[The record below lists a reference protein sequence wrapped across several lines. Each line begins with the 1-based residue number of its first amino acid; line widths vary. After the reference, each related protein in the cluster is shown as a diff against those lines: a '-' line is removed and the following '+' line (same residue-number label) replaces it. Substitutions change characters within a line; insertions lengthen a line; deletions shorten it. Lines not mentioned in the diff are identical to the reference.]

1 MFKFKMKQP
10 NFKEIDYKSVLKN
23 LPKSTGTFLKKVGIG
38 IKDFVNDLSVDKKTG
53 EGRNF
58 YALRNI
64 NIKSRLIA
72 CFLLIAIIPI
82 MITGFTSYYK
92 ASNSIKDKISAY
104 SNELMKQMNSMSVSK
119 LTQIDQVSSEVSF
132 STSFQTI
139 LSNSKSGTVDILEK
153 MNYTKE
159 FSNSLTTKTEL
170 AKSLSC
176 AYLFIGETLY
186 TSYKDGKLNNLE
198 TDDFTYMI
206 KEIGSKSTG
215 KSVWALYKDDLVLV
229 RKINSLTGS
238 SISGYIILIVDPK
251 YISDI
256 YSDVDLGQGTEV
268 FVLGADGI
276 VISSIDKNQIGK
288 EYSEPG
294 LIKGILKD
302 ATDSSHLD
310 LDAKGGKQFVSFSK
324 LEGTNWYLVS
334 TIPYKFLNDGANSI
348 KNNNLL
354 VGILSFILALIFSI
368 LIAASISSPLEKLM
382 AHMEKAKK
390 GILNSFS
397 HDQGKD
403 EIGLVSLSYN
413 TMIQNI
419 GGLIS
424 QVNSLASEVNQST
437 VRLLTLSDASYSA
450 SEQISQTI
458 QEIAKGSSSQA
469 EEVSSSVVQME
480 QLSGRI
486 NNVESNMNNV
496 VSVVNETM
504 KLSDKALE
512 TVKQLNSKAAFT
524 STSTKKVAKDM
535 NDLND
540 QMKQIKKIVKV
551 IVGIADQTNL
561 LSLNAAIEAA
571 RAGEAGRGFAVVAD
585 EVRKLADQSKDAS
598 ISINNILNAIQKQ
611 TQTTAEAVNETSNS
625 VNDQVD
631 AVCKTDTDFK
641 TIYQAMVDISDKFTE
656 MNSSV
661 YDIIQ
666 YKNRVLE
673 SIENISAVSE
683 ESAATSEEV
692 SASTEEQMA
701 DTEELANFVKNL
713 SKLASDLS
721 DATSKFTTI

>member
-1 MFKFKMKQP
+1 MFKFKMRLP
-10 NFKEIDYKSVLKN
+10 NFKEMDYKSVLKN
-23 LPKSTGTFLKKVGIG
+23 LPKSAGTFLKKVGIG
-38 IKDFVNDLSVDKKTG
+38 VKDFVDDLSVDKKTG

-64 NIKSRLIA
+64 KIKSRLIV

-82 MITGFTSYYK
+82 AITGFTSYYK
-92 ASNSIKDKISAY
+92 ASSSIKEKISTY
-104 SNELMKQMNSMSVSK
+104 SNELTKQLNKMAVAN
-119 LTQIDQVSSEVSF
+119 LTQIEQISGEIGF
-132 STSFQTI
+132 STSVQTI
-139 LSNSKSGTVDILEK
+139 MNNSSKGNMDVMERL
-153 MNYTKE
+153 NYGKE
-159 FSNSLTTKTEL
+159 FSNILSTKTGLASVLKCAWLYIGDAPYAAYGNSTIKDDEL
-170 AKSLSC
+170 AN
-176 AYLFIGETLY
+176 I
-186 TSYKDGKLNNLE
+186 
-198 TDDFTYMI
+198 I
-206 KEIGSKSTG
+206 KEVGSKSTG
-215 KSVWALYKDDLVLV
+215 QAVWTQYDKFLVLV
-229 RKINSLTGS
+229 RKINSINGGS
-238 SISGYIILIVDPK
+238 GNGYIIIVLDDNH
-251 YISDI
+251 ISNI
-256 YSDVDLGQGTEV
+256 FNDVNLGQGTEL
-268 FVLGADGI
+268 FLIGSNGKI
-276 VISSIDKNQIGK
+276 VSAVNDAIVGNEHLEGS
-288 EYSEPG
+288 
-294 LIKGILKD
+294 LIKRILEDK
-302 ATDSSHLD
+302 TDSSHFD
-310 LDAKGGKQFVSFSK
+310 LNAKSGKQLISYSK
-324 LEGTNWYLVS
+324 LKNTDWYLVS
-334 TIPYKFLNDGANSI
+334 TVPYKFLNEGANSI
-348 KNNNLL
+348 RDNNIW
-354 VGILSFILALIFSI
+354 VGIFSFILALIFSI
-368 LIAASISSPLEKLM
+368 LIAASISSPLAKLM
-382 AHMEKAKK
+382 AHMDKAKK
-390 GILNSFS
+390 GILNSLS
-397 HDQGKD
+397 SDQGKD
-403 EIGLVSLSYN
+403 EIGMVSLSYN
-413 TMIQNI
+413 TMMQNI

-424 QVNSLASEVNQST
+424 QVDTLASEVKQST

-512 TVKQLNSKAAFT
+512 TVKELNSKAAFA
-524 STSTKKVAKDM
+524 SNSTKKVAKDM
-535 NDLND
+535 NELND

-598 ISINNILNAIQKQ
+598 ISINNILNTIQKQ
-611 TQTTAEAVNETSNS
+611 TQTTAEAVNKTSDS

-641 TIYQAMVDISDKFTE
+641 TIYQAMVNISDKFTE

-661 YDIIQ
+661 NDIIQ